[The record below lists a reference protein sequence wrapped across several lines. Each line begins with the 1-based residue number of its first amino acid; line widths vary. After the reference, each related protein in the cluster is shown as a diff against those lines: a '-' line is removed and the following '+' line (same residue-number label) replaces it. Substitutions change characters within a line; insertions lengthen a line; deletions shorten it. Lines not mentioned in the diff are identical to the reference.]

1 MSKNNFLHFYDFET
15 FQAIKLLLENGFER
29 DKRNHEQK
37 TPLHNAAENGH
48 FESVLILGQACPEVI
63 NATDELGRTPLLL
76 SAINGHV

>member
-1 MSKNNFLHFYDFET
+1 MIFQT
-15 FQAIKLLLENGFER
+15 IQAITLLLENGCER
-29 DKRNHEQK
+29 DKRNHKQK

-48 FESVLILGQACPEVI
+48 FGSVMILGKACPEVI